1 MAAPRVNW
9 LNRDLIKGPYLC
21 LVKTKT
27 EWDAAFKQL
36 KVAPEHFPESHGR
49 CVTFAGPT
57 GELCAVVLIQCGDT
71 RTSIEI
77 AGLIVHEA
85 VHVVQAY
92 FRHIGEMAPGEE
104 IQAYSTQIVAQ
115 RLMAQWCGEKHA

>member
-1 MAAPRVNW
+1 MAAKLVNW

-21 LVKTKT
+21 LVNTKA
-27 EWDAAFKQL
+27 EWDAAFKHCRL
-36 KVAPEHFPESHGR
+36 NPDPFPESAGR
-49 CVTFAGPT
+49 CVTFAGHS
-57 GELCAVVLIQCGDT
+57 GELCAIVLIHKQQDRNG
-71 RTSIEI
+71 IEI

-92 FRHIGEMAPGEE
+92 FRHIGEVAPGEE